1 MSQLGSRN
9 GALTAAALR
18 TPSLTKLA
26 ATVAAALAA
35 LLAGAVAARQP
46 QMTLGLTVAAGL
58 VAFVFRKPAVGVS
71 LLVFLTAVVPY
82 GVQNQL
88 GIGGGGGAPGLL
100 LSDILLL
107 SALGWALLAL
117 TEQRLARREL
127 RLTIALL
134 VFLALVVVQFFHGF
148 RAGNGVS
155 QAGQDLRVL
164 LSIGLAM
171 IVFPLLAEERTRRQL
186 LIGLLACGLALGAWG
201 MLQWFGH
208 VQFGAAQDVGV
219 RPGVRLTTTG
229 IGQLQGGEYG
239 FPIVIVMSFAVLAG
253 GMVRSRI
260 VRALLGVALVL
271 NAVSCLVTFERTFW
285 LATLLGCTLVLLRT
299 PPHRRVAVLVAT
311 PFVLVLGF
319 AVLTAVAPNEL
330 ATASQRL
337 LSLGQYGDDDSV
349 RYRVVESRHVIDRI
363 KANPVT
369 GSGLAATIFWGQPWA
384 QVPAESTAFSHNGY
398 LWLAWRL
405 GIPGAALLI
414 LMMGWAILLRAPP
427 GPYGL
432 LGSLRTGA
440 QGALATLLVVMV
452 TFPSLSA
459 LSITA
464 VIGVLL
470 GLAVAKPA
478 ASSASVPVRRPLT
491 AGGRRKAAHSFT
503 SQ

>member
-1 MSQLGSRN
+1 MSRLGSRN
-9 GALTAAALR
+9 GAIPVAAPRTA
-18 TPSLTKLA
+18 PLTKLA
-26 ATVAAALAA
+26 APIAAAVAALV
-35 LLAGAVAARQP
+35 AGAVAARQP
-46 QMTLGLTVAAGL
+46 QMTLGLVVAAGL
-58 VAFVFRKPAVGVS
+58 VALVFRKPAVGVS
-71 LLVFLTAVVPY
+71 MLIFLTAVVPY

-100 LSDILLL
+100 LSDVLLF

-117 TEQRLARREL
+117 TEQRLARREF

-134 VFLALVVVQFFHGF
+134 VFVALVVVQFLHGF
-148 RAGNGVS
+148 RAGNNLS

-164 LSIGLAM
+164 LSIGLAV
-171 IVFPLLAEERTRRQL
+171 IVFPLLADGRTRRQF

-201 MLQWFGH
+201 VLQWFGH
-208 VQFGAAQDVGV
+208 IEFGAAQDVGV

-239 FPIVIVMSFAVLAG
+239 FPIVIVMCFAVLAG
-253 GMVRSRI
+253 GVVRSCV
-260 VRALLGVALVL
+260 VRVLLGVALVL

-285 LATLLGCTLVLLRT
+285 LATVLGCTLVLLRT

-311 PFVLVLGF
+311 PFIVVLGF
-319 AVLTAVAPNEL
+319 TVLTAVAPNEL
-330 ATASQRL
+330 TTASQRL

-349 RYRVVESRHVIDRI
+349 RYRIVESRHVIDRI
-363 KANPVT
+363 KADPVT
-369 GSGLAATIFWGQPWA
+369 GSGLAATVFWGQPWA
-384 QVPAESTAFSHNGY
+384 QVPAETTAFSHNGY

-414 LMMGWAILLRAPP
+414 LIIGSAILLRAPP
-427 GPYGL
+427 RRYCL
-432 LGSLRTGA
+432 LGSLRIGA
-440 QGALATLLVVMV
+440 QGGLATLLVVMV
-452 TFPSLSA
+452 TFPSVSA

-464 VIGVLL
+464 AIGVLL

-478 ASSASVPVRRPLT
+478 PSSDSAPVRRQLA
-491 AGGRRKAAHSFT
+491 AGERTKAAPSFS